1 MNKRPDWDT
10 YFLNIAKAVCMRST
24 CLRRNYGAV
33 IVDSSK
39 AIVSTGYNGSPVGDI
54 NCCDYGKC
62 KREELHVPKGE
73 RYELCKAIHAEQ
85 NAIINCTKQRM
96 IGSTIYIY
104 GKNFDGTLASGCP
117 CLLCERMIKNGGI
130 AEAVYLLPK
139 DGKIY
144 LVHRDIQKDQR
155 IQSVEYEVSKR
166 GVLNGEV
173 IKSASI

>member
-10 YFLNIAKAVCMRST
+10 YFLNIAKAVSMRST

-104 GKNFDGTLASGCP
+104 GKNTD
-117 CLLCERMIKNGGI
+117 
-130 AEAVYLLPK
+130 
-139 DGKIY
+139 
-144 LVHRDIQKDQR
+144 
-155 IQSVEYEVSKR
+155 
-166 GVLNGEV
+166 
-173 IKSASI
+173 

>member
-10 YFLNIAKAVCMRST
+10 YFLNIAKAICMRST
-24 CLRRNYGAV
+24 CLRRNYEAV

-85 NAIINCTKQRM
+85 NALLQ
-96 IGSTIYIY
+96 
-104 GKNFDGTLASGCP
+104 CP
-117 CLLCERMIKNGGI
+117 NVMAIR
-130 AEAVYLLPK
+130 
-139 DGKIY
+139 KIY
-144 LVHRDIQKDQR
+144 STTSPCIHCAKLILNTGTREVFYLNKAYDIGAILLLHSAKIECTR
-155 IQSVEYEVSKR
+155 IFMPDER
-166 GVLNGEV
+166 FADAG
-173 IKSASI
+173 I